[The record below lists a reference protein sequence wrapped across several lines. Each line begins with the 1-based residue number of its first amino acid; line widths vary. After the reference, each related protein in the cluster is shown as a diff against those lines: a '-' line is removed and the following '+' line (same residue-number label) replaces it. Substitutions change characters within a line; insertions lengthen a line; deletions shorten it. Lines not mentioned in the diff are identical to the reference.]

1 MSSYMNRETITMV
14 AAVVALLGV
23 LFLFS
28 ENKKLKSAIN
38 SPQPQSLAQVPLPPQ
53 PLNNQGSVPQQT
65 LPTPVTETST
75 EQVKN

>member
-23 LFLFS
+23 VFLFS

-38 SPQPQSLAQVPLPPQ
+38 SPQPLAQVPLPPQ
-53 PLNNQGSVPQQT
+53 PLNNQGSVQQQT
-65 LPTPVTETST
+65 LPTPVTETPT